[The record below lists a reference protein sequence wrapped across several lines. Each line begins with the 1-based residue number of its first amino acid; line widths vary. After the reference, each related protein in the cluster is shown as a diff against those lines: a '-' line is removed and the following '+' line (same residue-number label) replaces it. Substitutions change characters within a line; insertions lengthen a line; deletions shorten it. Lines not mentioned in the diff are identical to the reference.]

1 MEFLHV
7 PVMLEECMDALELK
21 DDGIYFDG
29 TLGGGNHSFEI
40 LRRTKNARLFAT
52 DLDMCAIG
60 AAGEKLKQFKDR
72 VTLVHDNFKNFL
84 TVKAN
89 LGIGKID
96 GALLDLGVS
105 SYQLDERSRGFS
117 YMADDVRLDM
127 RMDEDSPLTAYDV
140 VNGYSEKKLKDILF
154 LYGEERFSANI
165 AANVVKERAKAPI
178 STTGELVRII
188 EKSIPAKFKKDGH
201 PARRSFQAIRIE
213 VNGELDG
220 LDKALHDIAS
230 ELKKG
235 GRLAVIT
242 FHSLEDRIVKR
253 AFVDLS
259 TGCTCDRSIPVCI
272 CGRTEQAK
280 LVTKKPLIA
289 GEEELRRNPR
299 SSSAKL
305 RVIEKI

>member
-1 MEFLHV
+1 MEFKHI
-7 PVMLEECMDALELK
+7 PVMLEECMTALSLK
-21 DDGIYFDG
+21 DEGIYFDG

-40 LRRTKNARLFAT
+40 LNRTRNSFLFAT
-52 DLDMCAIG
+52 DLDTCALE
-60 AAGEKLKQFKDR
+60 AASKKLDRFKDR
-72 VTLVHDNFKNFL
+72 VNLVHDNFKNFL
-84 TVKAN
+84 AVKED
-89 LGIGKID
+89 LGIGLID

-127 RMDEDSPLTAYDV
+127 RMDGDSPLTAYDV
-140 VNGYSEKKLKDILF
+140 VNGYSEKRLKEILF

-165 AANVVKERAKAPI
+165 AANIVKERESKPVA
-178 STTGELVRII
+178 TTGELVRII

-201 PARRSFQAIRIE
+201 PAKRSFQAIRIE

-220 LDKALHDIAS
+220 LDECLHDIAS
-230 ELKKG
+230 GLKKG

-272 CGRTEQAK
+272 CGRKEQVK
-280 LVTKKPLIA
+280 LIAKKPIIA
-289 GEEELRRNPR
+289 TEEELKRNPR
-299 SSSAKL
+299 SASAKL
-305 RVIEKI
+305 RVIEKL